1 MPKTAPYR
9 EQGNNHLLEFTY
21 YTFIEAANLKHYF
34 IESVSVELK
43 IKQNSHT
50 VVTSLLPMFMVLV
63 LYEYDIFKTL
73 SQNSSLLDDW
83 DAKMG

>member
-43 IKQNSHT
+43 VKQNSQT
-50 VVTSLLPMFMVLV
+50 VVNSHLPMFMVLV